1 MDGNVKLTQTLAIM
15 RYLARKHGLEG
26 NTEAEKTA
34 ISLVEQQVYDMFMA
48 HGRVA
53 YDEACEKLKPEYLKG
68 IPATLKQLSAFL
80 GDKPFVAGS
89 NISYVDF
96 FLYEILYKLSV
107 FVPEAFKGPEVGGN
121 LLKFVERVASLPR
134 VASYIKASKPMIF
147 NGVMAKWNALG

>member
-1 MDGNVKLTQTLAIM
+1 MKLTQTLAIM

-26 NTEAEKTA
+26 STGAEKVA

-53 YDEACEKLKPEYLKG
+53 YDEACEKLKPEYVKG
-68 IPATLKQLSAFL
+68 VSASLKQLSAFL
-80 GDKPFVAGS
+80 GEKPFVAGT

-107 FVPEAFKGPEVGGN
+107 FLPEAFKEPEVGGN

-134 VASYIKASKPMIF
+134 VAGYIRASKPMVF
-147 NGVMAKWNALG
+147 NGVMAKWNASG